1 MRLQFDRFS
10 RKLPIFTSSHM
21 AIIFVKHDSI
31 PLGSENGPTI
41 IKSLTWFAYIRT
53 WENIFSLSKM
63 RRIFAKR
70 KRLVGME
77 TFSSLVC
84 VCRNE
89 GIVFCRT
96 NDCLVHN
103 YRVISKI
110 MLRNYYQFLAWHI
123 FWPQVAFVILK
134 LLWNHS
140 DFILNSTWI
149 RPEFI
154 PSYSEVRWRMAMKS
168 QIESLFTVFVYI
180 WWQ

>member
-70 KRLVGME
+70 KRSVGME

-89 GIVFCRT
+89 GIVFGWT
-96 NDCLVHN
+96 NDRLVHN
-103 YRVISKI
+103 YRVISKG
-110 MLRNYYQFLAWHI
+110 LAK
-123 FWPQVAFVILK
+123 Q
-134 LLWNHS
+134 
-140 DFILNSTWI
+140 NSE
-149 RPEFI
+149 RK
-154 PSYSEVRWRMAMKS
+154 EVRFQNNLYKTQNSKRNLRPKNIS
-168 QIESLFTVFVYI
+168 RQKLKVISYKIFFFS
-180 WWQ
+180 

>member
-70 KRLVGME
+70 KRSVGME

-89 GIVFCRT
+89 GIVFCWT
-96 NDCLVHN
+96 NDRLVHN
-103 YRVISKI
+103 YRVISKG
-110 MLRNYYQFLAWHI
+110 LAKQNSEREWVRFQI
-123 FWPQVAFVILK
+123 NFASLAILVEKSARKFVL
-134 LLWNHS
+134 
-140 DFILNSTWI
+140 
-149 RPEFI
+149 
-154 PSYSEVRWRMAMKS
+154 
-168 QIESLFTVFVYI
+168 
-180 WWQ
+180 